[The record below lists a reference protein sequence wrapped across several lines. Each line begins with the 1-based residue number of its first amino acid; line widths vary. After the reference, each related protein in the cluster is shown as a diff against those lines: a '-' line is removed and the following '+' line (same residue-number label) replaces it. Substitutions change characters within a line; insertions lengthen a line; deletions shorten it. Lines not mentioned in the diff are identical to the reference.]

1 MAKLIMNSKK
11 NNIKIKRNLMSAVF
25 LLSAGK
31 ASHMK
36 PRNRIDLIMLVYKS
50 KIKHLTNQPN
60 NMTISINKISWKNLK
75 DIFMYDLNLSIYI
88 KIRCHNNGEA

>member
-1 MAKLIMNSKK
+1 
-11 NNIKIKRNLMSAVF
+11 MSAVF

-60 NMTISINKISWKNLK
+60 NMTISINKIS
-75 DIFMYDLNLSIYI
+75 
-88 KIRCHNNGEA
+88 